1 MFLFLINLFILI
13 LILLYKMSL
22 KEKLEEFIN
31 GNFNSYDNESFEINL
46 TFLNNVPIIYDDTG
60 FLYVILDKKIDLK
73 NKKVKELKVNIIKS
87 HFDILIFKHFKNP
100 NSNIKF
106 GFICF
111 INELKIKEEKKK
123 KFM

>member
-1 MFLFLINLFILI
+1 
-13 LILLYKMSL
+13 MSL
-22 KEKLEEFIN
+22 KEKIEEFIN

-46 TFLNNVPIIYDDTG
+46 TFLNNLPIIYDDTG
-60 FLYVILDKKIDLK
+60 FLYVILDKKINLK
-73 NKKVKELKVNIIKS
+73 NKKEKELKVNIINS

-106 GFICF
+106 VFICF

-123 KFM
+123 KFI